1 MSKTLLYTFA
11 EGQLGRCMLVVDE
24 YSNNLVYVNSGN
36 DNQLIQVV
44 KNLIKRQSQNSKIS
58 YVLREDLDNEL
69 VELSVIIAN
78 LLDGKR
84 TAPIKYEYLYGTDF
98 QRKVWDELYKIPWG
112 CTTTYHR
119 LARQIGSPN
128 SYRAVANACGA
139 NPLLMVIPCHRVLSS
154 NGTLGGFKG
163 GVQMKRQLLAAEKC
177 FKSSERSN
185 AVRFSPLGNGSEY
198 PNIC

>member
-1 MSKTLLYTFA
+1 MSRTLLYTFA
-11 EGQLGRCMLVVDE
+11 EGRLGRCILVVDE
-24 YSNNLVYVNSGN
+24 YRNNLVYVNSDK
-36 DNQLIQVV
+36 DNQLIQLV
-44 KNLIKRQSQNSKIS
+44 KRLIERQSHRSKVS
-58 YVLREDLDNEL
+58 YALCVDSDNKVAEF
-69 VELSVIIAN
+69 SVIIAN

-84 TAPIKYEYLYGTDF
+84 IAPPKYEYLCGTDF
-98 QRKVWDELYKIPWG
+98 QRKVWDELNKVPWG

-163 GVQMKRQLLAAEKC
+163 GIQTKRQLLKAEKC
-177 FKSSERSN
+177 LKSSEYFNPATRPPS
-185 AVRFSPLGNGSEY
+185 A
-198 PNIC
+198 